1 MWCVPSEKQ
10 KTKLGDWIFAKAKS
24 RGFVRKVDFIQ
35 ALGMSASSVYAWTN
49 EEKLA
54 VPDRRA
60 LQELERVL
68 RPNREEREEL
78 RELVLAQERAAAA
91 RADEQAEPS
100 LATTLESAPPS
111 LPAAHPMQSAPER
124 WVESV
129 PRYMNLE
136 VAVRRAAEAGKPYPE
151 HAVRAASILMRR
163 DYDPVPEEWA
173 QLIELEAAVAERFER
188 RERVVLEH
196 EVAAPDAALLGRGRR
211 KR

>member
-1 MWCVPSEKQ
+1 
-10 KTKLGDWIFAKAKS
+10 
-24 RGFVRKVDFIQ
+24 
-35 ALGMSASSVYAWTN
+35 
-49 EEKLA
+49 
-54 VPDRRA
+54 
-60 LQELERVL
+60 
-68 RPNREEREEL
+68 
-78 RELVLAQERAAAA
+78 
-91 RADEQAEPS
+91 
-100 LATTLESAPPS
+100 
-111 LPAAHPMQSAPER
+111 MQSAPER

>member
-1 MWCVPSEKQ
+1 METVAAEKD
-10 KTKLGDWIFAKAKS
+10 KTELGKWIFSKAEA
-24 RGFVRKVDFIQ
+24 RGFGRRIDFIH
-35 ALGMSASSVYAWTN
+35 AMKMSQSSVYAWTSLA
-49 EEKLA
+49 KLA

-60 LQELERVL
+60 LQELDRVL
-68 RPNREEREEL
+68 RLNREEREEL

-91 RADEQAEPS
+91 RSEEQAEAP
-100 LATTLESAPPS
+100 APESAAPLA
-111 LPAAHPMQSAPER
+111 LPAAHPMQPAPER
-124 WVESV
+124 WVEPI

-188 RERVVLEH
+188 REQIVLEH
-196 EVAAPDAALLGRGRR
+196 EVAAPDLALLASNR